1 MNINTLLR
9 KSGLWSC
16 LSRKLSCHLLHQS
29 QGCVTGTLP
38 WVMFCF
44 AVGGEFSSPLLPL
57 PFPCRKGGL
66 SFPMSSLSP
75 QVGPLASRTRHGALM
90 PPETGPPVPL
100 PLLGASSRTLPSK
113 AGLQLLCV
121 KIIPEPA
128 GSHATRALGN
138 HARSMRCKA
147 WDTWG
152 VIGFQT
158 NMVGFF
164 FSLKINR
171 TPWSVKTARYI
182 CGKGHHLPK

>member
-16 LSRKLSCHLLHQS
+16 LYRKLSCHLLHQS

-44 AVGGEFSSPLLPL
+44 AMGGEFSPPPPLPL
-57 PFPCRKGGL
+57 PFLCRKGGL

-75 QVGPLASRTRHGALM
+75 QAGPLASRTRHGALM

-100 PLLGASSRTLPSK
+100 PLLGASARTLPSK

-121 KIIPEPA
+121 KTIHEPA
-128 GSHATRALGN
+128 GPHATRALGT
-138 HARSMRCKA
+138 HASSHEVQGM
-147 WDTWG
+147 
-152 VIGFQT
+152 
-158 NMVGFF
+158 
-164 FSLKINR
+164 
-171 TPWSVKTARYI
+171 
-182 CGKGHHLPK
+182 GHSGCYWLSD